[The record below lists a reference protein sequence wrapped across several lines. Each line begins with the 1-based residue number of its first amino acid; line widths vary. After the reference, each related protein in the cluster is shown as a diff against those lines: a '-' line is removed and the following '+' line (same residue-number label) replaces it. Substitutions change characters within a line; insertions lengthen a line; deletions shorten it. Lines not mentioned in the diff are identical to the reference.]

1 MCMRGNF
8 WWTIHNFFT
17 LFIQALTERRTNAL
31 KKLTPGGVTNICV
44 HRETA
49 MLDLLKSYEASG
61 EITQRPATFSFYG
74 EGGMDLDGV
83 KREAYSIFCRQ
94 LLHEYF
100 NGRSTFV
107 PRVGPGIVESTMR
120 TLAQIIS
127 HQYVLTGIFPVQIN
141 KAFVLAMLCGR

>member
-8 WWTIHNFFT
+8 WWTIQFFYSVYSGLDRKENECPQEAYSWGCNQHLGPQRNCHAWST
-17 LFIQALTERRTNAL
+17 QIIWSVRRNNTTPCNLF
-31 KKLTPGGVTNICV
+31 
-44 HRETA
+44 
-49 MLDLLKSYEASG
+49 LLW
-61 EITQRPATFSFYG
+61 RN
-74 EGGMDLDGV
+74 DVDGV
-83 KREAYSIFCRQ
+83 KREAYSIFWRQ

-100 NGRSTFV
+100 NGSSTFV